1 MMRNAD
7 ALLAKTHEIAAAL
20 AKERGA
26 RQLRRQLDP
35 RDFQRLR
42 DIGLHLISVPV
53 AYGGMWE
60 DLRHSVRPL
69 CETLRILAHG
79 DSSLAL
85 VFSMHPSVLSFW
97 RDSQPPAASA
107 PAWETQRRKV
117 FEAAGEGAW
126 WGTITSEPGSG
137 GDVANTKTVAQP
149 ENGTSLAYRLT
160 GQKHFGSGSG
170 VTSYMLTTALPA
182 GEQQPDWFFLDV
194 RDVPWD
200 GSSGM
205 KLVAEWDGHG
215 MASTNSHAF
224 SFRDFPATR
233 IAWPG
238 HWRDVL
244 EANGGSV
251 SLSFTAVVVGIT
263 EAAMAFMRQEL
274 RKRGNPAATLRAYE
288 KIEWVSAE
296 QEAWLIG
303 HAYEGALQSIERKGR
318 ARHDT
323 LMAKTNIARL
333 AESLL
338 TRLCRISGGGV
349 FARHSPL
356 GFWFEDVRALGF
368 LRPPWGL
375 AFDGLFELSWQG
387 LTASQTETA

>member
-1 MMRNAD
+1 MKNAE
-7 ALLAKTHEIAAAL
+7 ALLEKTREVAAAL
-20 AKERGA
+20 AKERGI
-26 RQLRRQLDP
+26 RQRRRQLDP
-35 RDFQRLR
+35 GDVQRLQ
-42 DIGLHLISVPV
+42 DIGLHLAAVPV

-60 DLRHSVRPL
+60 DLRSSTRPL
-69 CETLRILAHG
+69 CEMLRILAHG

-85 VFSMHPSVLSFW
+85 VSAMHPSVLAYW
-97 RDSQPPAASA
+97 RDPEPPAASA
-107 PAWETQRRKV
+107 PAWESQRREV
-117 FEAAGEGAW
+117 FEAVRGGAW

-137 GDVANTKTVAQP
+137 GDIANTKAVAQP
-149 ENGTSLAYRLT
+149 ETAESLAYRLT

-170 VTSYMLTTALPA
+170 VASYMLTTAIPA
-182 GEQQPDWFFLDV
+182 GEGQPDWFFLKV

-205 KLVAEWDGHG
+205 TLVAEWDGHG

-224 SFRDFPATR
+224 SFQDFPATR
-233 IAWPG
+233 IAWTG

-251 SLSFTAVVVGIT
+251 GLSFTAVVVGVA

-274 RKRGNPAATLRAYE
+274 LKRGHPADTLRAHD
-288 KIEWVSAE
+288 KVEWVSAE

-303 HAYEGALQSIERKGR
+303 QAYEGALQAIERKGK
-318 ARHDT
+318 ARHDAV
-323 LMAKTNIARL
+323 LAKTNVARL

-338 TRLCRISGGGV
+338 TRLCRIAGGGV

-387 LTASQTETA
+387 R

>member
-1 MMRNAD
+1 MKNAET
-7 ALLAKTHEIAAAL
+7 LLARTREVAAGL
-20 AKERGA
+20 AKERSI
-26 RQLRRQLDP
+26 RQLRRRLEP
-35 RDFQRLR
+35 SDFQRLQE
-42 DIGLHLISVPV
+42 IGLHLISVPV

-60 DLRHSVRPL
+60 DLSRSARPL
-69 CETLRILAHG
+69 CELLRILAQG

-97 RDSQPPAASA
+97 RDPQPQASSA
-107 PAWETQRRKV
+107 PAWETQRREV
-117 FEAAGEGAW
+117 FETARSGAW

-137 GDVANTKTVAQP
+137 GDVANTKAVAQP
-149 ENGTSLAYRLT
+149 EDAATLAYRLT
-160 GQKHFGSGSG
+160 GHKHFGSGSG
-170 VTSYMLTTALPA
+170 ATSYMLTTAVAA
-182 GEQQPDWFFLDV
+182 GEGQPDWFFLRV

-200 GSSGM
+200 GSTGM

-224 SFRDFPATR
+224 SFHDFPATR
-233 IAWPG
+233 IAWSG
-238 HWRDVL
+238 HFREVL

-251 SLSFTAVVVGIT
+251 SMSFTAVVVGIA

-274 RKRGNPAATLRAYE
+274 LKRGTPAATLRAYE
-288 KIEWVSAE
+288 KVEWVSAE

-303 HAYEGALQSIERKGR
+303 QAYEGGLRAIELKGG
-318 ARHDT
+318 ARHDAV
-323 LMAKTNIARL
+323 LAKTNIARL

-338 TRLCRISGGGV
+338 TRLCRIAGGGV

-375 AFDGLFELSWQG
+375 AFDGLFDLSWQG
-387 LTASQTETA
+387 QTTR